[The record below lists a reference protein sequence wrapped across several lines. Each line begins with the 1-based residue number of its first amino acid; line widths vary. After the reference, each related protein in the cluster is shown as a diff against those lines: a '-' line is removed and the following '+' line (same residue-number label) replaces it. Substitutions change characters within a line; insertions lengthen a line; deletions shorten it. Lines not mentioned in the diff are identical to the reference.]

1 MDNSLIDDFLME
13 YHNSKNIKHK
23 YREIIGPISTEKLI
37 INAIHYII

>member
-23 YREIIGPISTEKLI
+23 YREIIGPISREK
-37 INAIHYII
+37 